1 MHLAG
6 LEIVADVLQHTLA
19 AFGVGV
25 ADIVQAQCGRIG
37 SLRLCAVDF
46 DGFFAIAV
54 LAVFAEFVVMGGP
67 FQEKRAIGLSGTVGE
82 RFGDDGIA
90 ITARVI
96 AEHLALHHRE
106 AAIGG
111 VGDGL
116 VAGEAD

>member
-1 MHLAG
+1 MGG
-6 LEIVADVLQHTLA
+6 LVRCD
-19 AFGVGV
+19 
-25 ADIVQAQCGRIG
+25 
-37 SLRLCAVDF
+37 CAPLTSTVS
-46 DGFFAIAV
+46 FAIAV
-54 LAVFAEFVVMGGP
+54 SAVSAEFVVMGGP

>member
-1 MHLAG
+1 MHFAG
-6 LEIVADVLQHTLA
+6 LEIVADVFQHAFA
-19 AFGVGV
+19 AFGVGITDV
-25 ADIVQAQCGRIG
+25 IQLQRRRVGL
-37 SLRLCAVDF
+37 LRLCAVGL
-46 DGFFAIAV
+46 DGFFCDCRM
-54 LAVFAEFVVMGGP
+54 AVFAEFVVMGGP